1 MNVKIK
7 LVIYRGRFFLMLA
20 FLISSTSLFA
30 QLTVD
35 SIPSKTDS
43 TKRTD
48 SSFSNIKDSGIIVND
63 TPLVAV
69 HLQPKLKSFQFVIN
83 DLLTANKFINVK
95 DTPVFVIAE
104 KKGFGGKEFLFY
116 ALCVMVLILGVFK
129 TFYRSYFNNL
139 FRVFFNTSLRQS
151 QLTDQ
156 LLQAKLPSFILNIFF
171 TITAGIFVWLLF
183 VNHTDVN
190 SRRAIFISRQL
201 LLPFCILGIG
211 TLYFIKYCILK
222 FIGWLSGMQQTVD
235 NYIFIIFMV
244 NKISGIVL
252 VPFII
257 ILAFSLATW
266 THLVTIVSLI
276 IVLLFFLS
284 RYLKTYGVLE
294 YNFPMNAFHFLIYIS
309 ATEIIPLFLLY
320 KVATDYIL

>member
-139 FRVFFNTSLRQS
+139 FRVFFNTSLRQT

-183 VNHTDVN
+183 TNPAAANFRPTL
-190 SRRAIFISRQL
+190 ISRQL

-211 TLYFIKYCILK
+211 TLYFVKYCVLK
-222 FIGWLSGMQQTVD
+222 FIGWLSGMQHTVD
-235 NYIFIIFMV
+235 SYIFIIFMV

-257 ILAFSLATW
+257 VLAFSLPAW
-266 THLVTIVSLI
+266 THVVIIVSLI
-276 IVLLFFLS
+276 IVSLFFLS

-294 YNFPMNAFHFLIYIS
+294 YNFPMNALHFLIYIS
-309 ATEIIPLFLLY
+309 ATEIIPLLLLY
-320 KVATDYIL
+320 KITNDYIL